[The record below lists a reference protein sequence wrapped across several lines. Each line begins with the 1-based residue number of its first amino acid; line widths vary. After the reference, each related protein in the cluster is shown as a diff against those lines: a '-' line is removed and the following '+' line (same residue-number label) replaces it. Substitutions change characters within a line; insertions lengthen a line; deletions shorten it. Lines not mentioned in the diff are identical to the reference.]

1 MSKPVKCCGPG
12 YPSPMWAYTKGPR
25 EKLLY
30 TVSVQP
36 NLDHPQGD
44 YLSTV
49 DVDPESPTFCQVIAR
64 TFTNSQGNEMHHSGW
79 NTCSSCHRLSDDAAI
94 PVRDKLVLPCLN
106 SNRIFIVDV
115 GTNPRS
121 PKMHKVIEGEV
132 LEGVDCH
139 APHTAHCLANGQIMV
154 SVMGDR
160 SDEAK
165 GDFVLLDGQTFELV
179 GTWTTGER
187 KAKCGYDFWYQPH
200 HDVMVASE
208 WSAPKYFKNGFDPAT
223 IKDSAQY
230 GRRLNVYQW
239 STRQLVQEIDLGE
252 EGIAPLEIRFL
263 HDPKSDV
270 GYVGCALF
278 TNVFMFKKKPDS
290 LEFSVKK
297 VISVDAIKCENW
309 MLPEINGMMTD
320 ILISLD
326 DRFLYFTCWLQGDVR
341 QYDITDRENPK
352 LVGQCRLGGVFATQP
367 NVKAVDCDVQFKP
380 VVMRKF
386 GDKQLFG
393 GPQMMQLS
401 LDGKRLYVSNSLYSP
416 WDKQF
421 YPEAVKNGGY
431 IVQLD
436 VNTETGGLTLNED
449 FFVDFS
455 TEPNGPTMPHE
466 MRYPGGDCSS
476 DIWLADE

>member
-1 MSKPVKCCGPG
+1 
-12 YPSPMWAYTKGPR
+12 MWAFTKGPR

-30 TVSVQP
+30 VVTVQM
-36 NLDHPQGD
+36 NLEEPQGD

-49 DVDPESPTFCQVIAR
+49 DVDPASPTYGQVISR
-64 TFTNSQGNEMHHSGW
+64 TFTNSRGNELHHSGW
-79 NTCSSCHRLSDDAAI
+79 NTCSSCHKLPEDSSV

-115 GTNPRS
+115 GSDPRA

-132 LEGVDCH
+132 LESVDCH
-139 APHTAHCLANGQIMV
+139 APHTAHCLANGQIMI

-160 SDEAK
+160 ADEAK
-165 GDFVLLDGQTFELV
+165 GEFVLLDGQTFELA
-179 GTWTTGER
+179 GTWTAPGGL
-187 KAKCGYDFWYQPH
+187 KAKCGYDFWYQPY

-208 WSAPKYFKNGFDPAT
+208 WSAPKYFKNGFDPET
-223 IKDSAQY
+223 VNDVEQY

-239 STRQLVQEIDLGE
+239 STRKMIQEIDLGAD
-252 EGIAPLEIRFL
+252 GIAPLEIRFL
-263 HDPKSDV
+263 HDPKATI
-270 GYVGCALF
+270 GYVGCALKA
-278 TNVFMFKKKPDS
+278 NVFMFKKKENS
-290 LEFSVKK
+290 LEFTTKK
-297 VISVDAIKCENW
+297 VISVEPIKCENW
-309 MLPEINGMMTD
+309 VGPEVNGMMTD

-326 DRFLYFTCWLQGDVR
+326 DKFLYFSNWLQGDVR

-367 NVKAVDCDVQFKP
+367 SVKAVGSSVEFKP
-380 VVMRKF
+380 VLMKKF
-386 GDKQLFG
+386 GNKQLWG
-393 GPQMMQLS
+393 GPQMLQLS
-401 LDGKRLYVSNSLYSP
+401 LDGKRVYVSNSLYSA

-421 YPEAVKNGGY
+421 YPETVKTGGY

-455 TEPNGPTMPHE
+455 KEPNGPTMPHE